1 VFDWLFDNRLII
13 GVLLC
18 AVLAAFGVA
27 WWRTRK
33 KRYAISVGVV
43 LLLLAVYGL
52 LAWLLIETSSQQM
65 ERRVSDM
72 AESVQRKDI
81 RATLEKHLADDFHFG
96 QYDKKGFID
105 KAQQLRDGFGVDKV
119 TVWNFTLVEIDRD
132 KGTAKFHFN
141 AKPITSQET
150 PFYLVKAVFVMK
162 PKEKWSDKEEW
173 RMQSFE
179 YFNPLVDA
187 NSPLPIW

>member
-1 VFDWLFDNRLII
+1 VFDWLFDNYLII

-18 AVLAAFGVA
+18 VALAVLGAA

-33 KRYAISVGVV
+33 KQYAISAGVV
-43 LLLLAVYGL
+43 LLLLAVYGAL
-52 LAWLLIETSSQQM
+52 LLFIETSSQQM
-65 ERRVSDM
+65 ERRVNDM
-72 AESVQRKDI
+72 AASVQRKDI
-81 RATLEKHLADDFHFG
+81 PATLEKHLTDDFRFG
-96 QYDKKGFID
+96 HYDKKGFID
-105 KAQQLRDGFGVDKV
+105 KAQQLQDRFGVDKV
-119 TVWNFTLVEIDRD
+119 IVWNFTLVEIDRD
-132 KGTAKFHFN
+132 KGTARFHFN

-179 YFNPLVDA
+179 YFNPVADS
-187 NSPLPIW
+187 NSPLQIP

>member
-1 VFDWLFDNRLII
+1 VFDWLFDNRWII

-18 AVLAAFGVA
+18 VALAALGTA

-33 KRYAISVGVV
+33 KQYAIGAGLV
-43 LLLLAVYGL
+43 LLLLAVYVV
-52 LAWLLIETSSQQM
+52 LAFFIETSSQQM
-65 ERRVSDM
+65 ERRVRDM
-72 AESVQRKDI
+72 AASVERKDI
-81 RATLEKHLADDFHFG
+81 RATLEKHLADGFHFG

-162 PKEKWSDKEEW
+162 PKEKWSDREEW

-179 YFNPLVDA
+179 FFNPVADS
-187 NSPLPIW
+187 NSPLPIP

>member
-1 VFDWLFDNRLII
+1 VFDWLFDNRWII

-18 AVLAAFGVA
+18 VALAALGTA

-33 KRYAISVGVV
+33 KQYASGAGLV
-43 LLLLAVYGL
+43 LLLLAVYVV
-52 LAWLLIETSSQQM
+52 LAFFIETSSQQM

-72 AESVQRKDI
+72 AASVERKDI
-81 RATLEKHLADDFHFG
+81 RATLEKHLADDFRFG

-162 PKEKWSDKEEW
+162 PKEKWSDREEW

-179 YFNPLVDA
+179 FFNPVADS
-187 NSPLPIW
+187 NSPLPIP